1 MKDFLEKIGGWKV
14 AAFALLLFAFLIF
27 ALSASGQSPSDKM
40 PGDLPYSPTQVGNGE
55 KWIIPNIENAS
66 AGSSNFEKGGLV
78 TIVLAVIGLVATLI
92 RESNGRQ
99 KNLEDLIANQTKA
112 ITASSEAIV
121 QNRHSDELRGQ
132 AIMTKLGTI
141 EEKIDNLKPN
151 S

>member
-99 KNLEDLIANQTKA
+99 KK
-112 ITASSEAIV
+112 
-121 QNRHSDELRGQ
+121 LRRLNSQ
-132 AIMTKLGTI
+132 
-141 EEKIDNLKPN
+141 PN
-151 S
+151 

>member
-14 AAFALLLFAFLIF
+14 AAFAFLLFAFLIF

-66 AGSSNFEKGGLV
+66 AGSSTFEKGGLV